1 MGHRAAVVIGV
12 WVLGVEVDPG
22 IDREIQAPG
31 RIEIGVGHVGREGP
45 VVHPGVVDGADLQG
59 SCFATYY
66 REFLLFKR
74 DPLAGRMYR
83 ALLEED
89 PFEISTWLHQRQ
101 HVSAVNIAAE
111 LDGVDASDVLDL
123 DEFFDAEIARKIS
136 AAMWKRA
143 S

>member
-1 MGHRAAVVIGV
+1 
-12 WVLGVEVDPG
+12 
-22 IDREIQAPG
+22 
-31 RIEIGVGHVGREGP
+31 
-45 VVHPGVVDGADLQG
+45 
-59 SCFATYY
+59 
-66 REFLLFKR
+66 
-74 DPLAGRMYR
+74 MYR